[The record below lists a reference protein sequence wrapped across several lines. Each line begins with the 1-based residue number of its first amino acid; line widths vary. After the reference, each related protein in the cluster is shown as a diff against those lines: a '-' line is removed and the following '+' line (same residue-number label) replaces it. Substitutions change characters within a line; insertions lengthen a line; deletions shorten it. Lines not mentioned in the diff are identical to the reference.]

1 MECGC
6 EISDISDEN
15 PVSDALVRCAESVV
29 AVASGEFRSC
39 DPTGAG
45 DVNNGVGEGNRID
58 ESKTEK
64 PIAVKSTERY

>member
-6 EISDISDEN
+6 EISDISDDN
-15 PVSDALVRCAESVV
+15 PVSDALVRYVESVV
-29 AVASGEFRSC
+29 AVGESRSC
-39 DPTGAG
+39 DTAEAD
-45 DVNNGVGEGNRID
+45 DVNNGVGEGNRTD